1 MSRRGIVFCALAVV
15 AAAVFVRLGVWQL
28 ARLAEKLRRNAA
40 IAAQQSDPPVQLA
53 TLPRDTAG
61 AHYRPTVASGVFDY
75 SNEVVL
81 GARTH
86 DGAPGV
92 DLLTPLRLPGSD
104 TAILVN
110 RGWVYSPDGATVDHA
125 RWRERDAARVSGYI
139 EVYTP
144 DAGVTHVAAERRL
157 VRRVSRSEL
166 ARRIPYPLAPYY
178 LVQTSDSAD
187 GPHPARRI
195 IPALDEGPHR
205 SYALQWF
212 SFAVIALVGAAL
224 VVARERRGTSWK
236 EGLRGPPDAPGT
248 SGS

>member
-1 MSRRGIVFCALAVV
+1 MSRRGIVFCVLAVV

-40 IAAQQSDPPVQLA
+40 ITAQQSDPPVQLA

-61 AHYRPTVASGVFDY
+61 AHYRPAVATGVFDY
-75 SNEVVL
+75 ANEVAL

-86 DGAPGV
+86 EGAPGV
-92 DLLTPLRLPGSD
+92 DLLTPLRLPGTD

-110 RGWVYSPDGATVDHA
+110 RGWVYA
-125 RWRERDAARVSGYI
+125 
-139 EVYTP
+139 P
-144 DAGVTHVAAERRL
+144 DAGVTRVAAEPRL
-157 VRRVSRSEL
+157 VRRVSRSEV
-166 ARRIPYPLAPYY
+166 AGRFPYPLAPYY

-187 GPHPARRI
+187 GPHPARRL

-236 EGLRGPPDAPGT
+236 EGLRGPPDATGP
-248 SGS
+248 SGP